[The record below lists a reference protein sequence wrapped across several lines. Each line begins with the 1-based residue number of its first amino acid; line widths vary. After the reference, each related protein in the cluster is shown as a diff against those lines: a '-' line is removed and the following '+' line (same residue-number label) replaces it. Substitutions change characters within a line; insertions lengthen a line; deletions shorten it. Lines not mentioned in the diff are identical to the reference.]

1 MQVASFVGVLP
12 VLLSVVAIPS
22 VAAGGSQSHALA
34 RPSAVIWDAAT
45 DGKTAGSK
53 TIGVEGKK
61 RDKLTR
67 SERADV
73 TQWALQQG
81 VPAEEMISAYEGIPQ
96 FTAMAAQIEAAKP
109 NSFAASGIEWV
120 GTDAKPWIVFTDRP
134 DSQVLTQL
142 QSLSTEVEVEWG
154 APASKQELETI
165 SAELLQNLSL
175 QYKGNATTSIDTNDW
190 SVTVTTD
197 NNSVVQDAHLQ
208 SATKAAGEV
217 AADPLQ
223 GPDGSPRPPISIIH
237 TTADLDGTNVQAT
250 VQGGRNLNLISNNT
264 ASCTASFTAVRNGVQ
279 GVLTAAHCPNDL
291 RYTDKL
297 GVIKYVAT
305 AANSTNGMN
314 DFQFHKTLSGNST
327 NAQFKAS
334 STGDR
339 TVKAVSNPSNGQIVC
354 KWGRTSGYGCATV
367 AQSGYCVTYSG
378 IGTYCGLVA
387 VGGNITAPGDSGGP
401 WFFGNTATG
410 GHTGTANIVPF
421 ANLVSVFTEISRVG
435 KVSAS
440 VKVG

>member
-1 MQVASFVGVLP
+1 MRQTIDCRKQLDRDAGYSTWGRRNYVGLHHDGPSSRTAVALP
-12 VLLSVVAIPS
+12 KRSARGGRCRQSVATLPS

-165 SAELLQNLSL
+165 SAELL
-175 QYKGNATTSIDTNDW
+175 T
-190 SVTVTTD
+190 
-197 NNSVVQDAHLQ
+197 
-208 SATKAAGEV
+208 
-217 AADPLQ
+217 
-223 GPDGSPRPPISIIH
+223 
-237 TTADLDGTNVQAT
+237 
-250 VQGGRNLNLISNNT
+250 
-264 ASCTASFTAVRNGVQ
+264 
-279 GVLTAAHCPNDL
+279 
-291 RYTDKL
+291 
-297 GVIKYVAT
+297 
-305 AANSTNGMN
+305 
-314 DFQFHKTLSGNST
+314 
-327 NAQFKAS
+327 
-334 STGDR
+334 
-339 TVKAVSNPSNGQIVC
+339 
-354 KWGRTSGYGCATV
+354 
-367 AQSGYCVTYSG
+367 
-378 IGTYCGLVA
+378 
-387 VGGNITAPGDSGGP
+387 
-401 WFFGNTATG
+401 
-410 GHTGTANIVPF
+410 
-421 ANLVSVFTEISRVG
+421 
-435 KVSAS
+435 
-440 VKVG
+440 